1 MKANRLLSAV
11 SVAAI
16 AVIVAACAPAD
27 SATPSNSAADCSKE
41 NLATLTA
48 GKLTIGTDSP
58 AYAPWFVDDTPSNG
72 QGYESAVA
80 YAVAEQLGFSKDEV
94 VWTVA
99 AFNSVIAPG
108 DKEFDFDINQ
118 VSITD
123 ERKQAVDFSSGYY
136 DVNQAIITLKDS
148 KFAGAKTIAELKDAK
163 IGGQVGTTSYIT
175 ITDVIQPTQEASAF
189 DTNDLA
195 KAALSAGLIDALV
208 VDAPT
213 AFFLTSAPGEYGGV
227 DNSVIVG
234 QFPTTDTVEQFGLV
248 LNKGSLLTKCV
259 SDAVD
264 ALREKGT
271 LDALRDEWLAT
282 GINAPFLS

>member
-1 MKANRLLSAV
+1 MKSRLFSAAAVAVVALVV
-11 SVAAI
+11 S
-16 AVIVAACAPAD
+16 ACAPASSD
-27 SATPSNSAADCSKE
+27 NTASSDCAKDK
-41 NLATLTA
+41 LATLTA

-72 QGYESAVA
+72 KGFESAVA

-99 AFNSVIAPG
+99 AFSNVIAPG
-108 DKEFDFDINQ
+108 NKEFDFDINQ
-118 VSITD
+118 VSITE

-136 DVNQAIITLKDS
+136 DVNQAIITLKGS
-148 KFAGAKTIAELKDAK
+148 KFDGAKTIAELKDAK
-163 IGGQVGTTSYIT
+163 LGAQVGTTSYAT
-175 ITDVIQPTQEASAF
+175 ITDVIQPTQEASPF

-195 KAALSAGLIDALV
+195 KAALAAGLIDALV

-227 DNSVIVG
+227 DNSTIIG
-234 QFPTTDTVEQFGLV
+234 QFPVEGTPEQFGLV
-248 LNKGSLLTKCV
+248 LNKDSALTKCV
-259 SDAVD
+259 SEAVD
-264 ALREKGT
+264 ALRADGT

-282 GINAPFLS
+282 AGNAPFLS